1 MTPQEE
7 IIHLRKRLAELEA
20 QIYVNERQKVD
31 AEREFYKTFICDSVS
46 TYYGVTVHDLVSLKR
61 NRIFV
66 EPRHLVFWLL
76 YESKQFRYTLYE
88 IGKVMSRD
96 HSTVIHANKTI
107 NNIIEFDKE
116 KKEEYNALKDK
127 IFNYICKTNTNND
140 ETPQHFQDSYFSCEA
155 KDDNGCDDPVA
166 LRGCPPGHFCL

>member
-31 AEREFYKTFICDSVS
+31 AEREFYKTFICDIVS
-46 TYYGVTVHDLVSLKR
+46 TYYGVTVDDLASLKR

-76 YESKQFRYTLYE
+76 YESKQFKYTLYE
-88 IGKVMSRD
+88 IGRVLNRD

-107 NNIIEFDKE
+107 NNTIQYNKE
-116 KKEEYNALKDK
+116 KNIEYKALKNK
-127 IFNYICKTNTNND
+127 IFNYICKTNPKQD
-140 ETPQHFQDSYFSCEA
+140 ETPQHFQDSHVSHRFA
-155 KDDNGCDDPVA
+155 
-166 LRGCPPGHFCL
+166 